1 MAQMQAD
8 FRHGAEDEGIPVTR
22 LINGAAAALSL
33 TLLVGV
39 GIWGYRTVMRDVSGV
54 PVIRAAEGEM
64 RIRPETPGGTPA
76 AHQGLAVNAIAA
88 EGTAA
93 RVPDQVTL
101 APRPQTLTDEDVAAA
116 DLPGRTP
123 GPSRGARKP
132 PVAEPAAVVQA
143 EPAEPALDADG
154 AATDAGIR
162 ALAEQL
168 AAGVKPLGASA
179 DAGALPDPEAAVAL
193 AVDPEDGVLRS
204 LRPRQRPAAL
214 RAAAAAGALPVAAA
228 VQSGPIGAAARA
240 AAVEEVDPATIQTGT
255 RLAQLGAYDSEED
268 ARRDWTR
275 LHGNFEDYMEGKSR
289 VIQKASSGGRTFY
302 RLRAMGFTDLSD
314 ARRFCAAFVAQDA
327 ECIPV
332 VTR

>member
-8 FRHGAEDEGIPVTR
+8 HRDAAEDMGIPVGR

-39 GIWGYRTVMRDVSGV
+39 GAWGYRTVMRDVSGV
-54 PVIRAAEGEM
+54 PVIRAAAGEM
-64 RIRPETPGGTPA
+64 RVRPEVPGGTPA
-76 AHQGLAVNAIAA
+76 AHQGLAVNAVAA

-101 APRPQTLTDEDVAAA
+101 APRGADLTEEDVAEAILKA
-116 DLPGRTP
+116 
-123 GPSRGARKP
+123 P
-132 PVAEPAAVVQA
+132 PEPEVQVAEAPPALDEV
-143 EPAEPALDADG
+143 PAEPAVDDEG
-154 AATDAGIR
+154 NATDAGIR
-162 ALAEQL
+162 ALAASL
-168 AAGVKPLGASA
+168 ASGARSFTA
-179 DAGALPDPEAAVAL
+179 EATDEDLPQPETAVAR
-193 AVDPEDGVLRS
+193 AGDSGAQP

-214 RAAAAAGALPVAAA
+214 KAAFAGISSGGLPTAAA
-228 VQSGPIGAAARA
+228 VQGGPITSTRGAF
-240 AAVEEVDPATIQTGT
+240 EVNDIDPNTIQAGT

-268 ARRDWTR
+268 ARKDWLR
-275 LHGNFEDYMEGKSR
+275 LNANFEDYMEGKDR

-302 RLRAMGFTDLSD
+302 RLRAMGFSDLSD